1 MVYRLNS
8 INANLVDDY
17 LQFDEGCLPKGIK
30 SSHNIIDNKVW
41 LVSYMS
47 GDGEKSP
54 LTFHSTSDSFKIGKV
69 MSEYGYDWPDLER
82 EFLEMELS

>member
-47 GDGEKSP
+47 NDGEKSP
-54 LTFHSTSDSFKIGKV
+54 LPFHSTSDSFKIGKV
-69 MSEYGYDWPDLER
+69 MSEYGYDWQT
-82 EFLEMELS
+82 